1 MFLLAL
7 VFGAA
12 LINQGATQ
20 TCKYK
25 EETDKSR
32 PESSSYYIPN
42 LFKFALDAWNYRKNI
57 QNNQRDYRSFHPST
71 QTMFQD

>member
-25 EETDKSR
+25 EETDKSK
-32 PESSSYYIPN
+32 PESSS
-42 LFKFALDAWNYRKNI
+42 L
-57 QNNQRDYRSFHPST
+57 
-71 QTMFQD
+71 

>member
-1 MFLLAL
+1 MNQIYKRILIDLGINSPCYEKFQLPVANMFLLAL

-32 PESSSYYIPN
+32 PESSS
-42 LFKFALDAWNYRKNI
+42 L
-57 QNNQRDYRSFHPST
+57 
-71 QTMFQD
+71 